1 MDSFSLY
8 PGILAAC
15 LQEISSQVRPAIL
28 GDGVSLWNVHGVH
41 LSTFEGDRLPTIAG
55 NSALLHLSRPCWM
68 DSRFGRTDFEVD
80 FQKAGWLTI
89 AAAGFVL
96 CSWYFV
102 LGTLFLVLCAWY
114 FVAHRELPNTKHE
127 FKEHYKAL
135 SNN

>member
-1 MDSFSLY
+1 
-8 PGILAAC
+8 
-15 LQEISSQVRPAIL
+15 
-28 GDGVSLWNVHGVH
+28 
-41 LSTFEGDRLPTIAG
+41 
-55 NSALLHLSRPCWM
+55 M

-96 CSWYFV
+96 C
-102 LGTLFLVLCAWY
+102 AWY

-127 FKEHYKAL
+127 FKEQYKAL